1 MCLHDLENNPRS
13 KNKQTTGELNENLED
28 TTDEEDEDERRPS
41 FDGLATTPRLSA
53 GIKTFSSSAS
63 LNAGPTEEPPSAN
76 HEMMYTGFVLLIL
89 NGGIYVLNYPNVF
102 ETRPYQWYVILV
114 LVNFLIWHL
123 VDQNF
128 ASKHQMLS
136 RVSMMMA
143 KSRDGNVSRKTSS
156 RGKKTPRS
164 KKKNRKNNVEIAP
177 LPRGAFE
184 TSVESDSSIVGE
196 CDAKLFKIRSKKY
209 KKTRKKVS
217 CLKISRI
224 VSHTHTYTHN
234 KYQVHSTNDMYEF
247 MTMH

>member
-1 MCLHDLENNPRS
+1 
-13 KNKQTTGELNENLED
+13 
-28 TTDEEDEDERRPS
+28 
-41 FDGLATTPRLSA
+41 
-53 GIKTFSSSAS
+53 
-63 LNAGPTEEPPSAN
+63 
-76 HEMMYTGFVLLIL
+76 MYTGFVLLIL

-247 MTMH
+247 MTMHSFRSSDRSFNNIVETGSMNLPQPSKKFKTRQGLWCTLLSCYLSERTSGRYQCVVQQKTRQGRTFRFCLAYPRILS